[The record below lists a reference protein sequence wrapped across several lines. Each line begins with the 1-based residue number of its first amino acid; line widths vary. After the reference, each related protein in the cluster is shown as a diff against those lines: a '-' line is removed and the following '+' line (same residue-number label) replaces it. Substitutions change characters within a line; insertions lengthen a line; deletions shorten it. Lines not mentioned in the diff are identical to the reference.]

1 MLNDIRGKTVRC
13 TASIAVC
20 VLWVIFIFSNSIDS
34 GSRSSAKSGAV
45 VAILQWCVDIFAD
58 NVIVEEGF
66 VRTAAHF
73 TEFAILGFLIWLS
86 VRMFTKKYL
95 QNVFIPLF
103 ASLFIAVTDEF
114 IQLFSQGRASDVA
127 DVIVDFAGAVTG
139 MLFFVFIINLP
150 NIIVKIKKS
159 FRRCKTVE

>member
-1 MLNDIRGKTVRC
+1 MLNNIRGKKIRC
-13 TASIAVC
+13 TASVVVC

-58 NVIVEEGF
+58 NVIVEESF

-86 VRMFTKKYL
+86 VRMFTQKYL
-95 QNVFIPLF
+95 QHVFIPLF
-103 ASLFIAVTDEF
+103 ASLLIAVADEF
-114 IQLFSQGRASDVA
+114 IQLFSQGRASEVA

-150 NIIVKIKKS
+150 NIIVKIKNS
-159 FRRCKTVE
+159 FRRRKTVE